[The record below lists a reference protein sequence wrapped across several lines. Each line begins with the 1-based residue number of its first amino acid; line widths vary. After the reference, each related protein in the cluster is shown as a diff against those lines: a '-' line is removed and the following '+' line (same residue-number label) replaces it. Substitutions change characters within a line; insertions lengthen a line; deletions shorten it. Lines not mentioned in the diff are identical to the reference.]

1 MLEEVVCSVAN
12 LYAIN
17 ELIVLAPGE
26 SDNHE
31 LVVGSLE
38 VVENC

>member
-12 LYAIN
+12 LHAIN
-17 ELIVLAPGE
+17 ELVIYSPGE
-26 SDNHE
+26 SDNYE